1 MKKIYH
7 KIKGHLQGNAT
18 LITQHLRSNE
28 ADGYIWFLFMT
39 VAFLLIFGALFTVM
53 TTAINMREIRTSID
67 QATMDMFA
75 EIRKLDYKYLVD
87 GNTDE
92 AGWYG
97 DESYAMWH
105 ESDYLYNKL
114 SSHLGATYN
123 NSGLNPYIY
132 KLDTHGNLDY
142 QIENIKCL
150 LLDDTIFWE
159 ESYDLNYDGV
169 IDNLDLDVVVRTV
182 NGEEIPEVES
192 WQADIN
198 QDGEVNAADISC
210 MNAVIEY
217 YTIYHNTD
225 QSMQRNSILLIV
237 SFDVTVPIQY
247 GSIDF
252 GESTDTYTYNSL
264 LSFKPAQ

>member
-1 MKKIYH
+1 MKNIYT
-7 KIKGHLQGNAT
+7 KIKGHLRDNTT
-18 LITQHLRSNE
+18 LISQHLRNNN

-39 VAFLLIFGALFTVM
+39 IAFLLIFGALFTVM

-67 QATMDMFA
+67 QAAMDMFA
-75 EIRKLDYKYLVD
+75 EIRELDYQYLVD
-87 GNTDE
+87 GNTDVV
-92 AGWYG
+92 GWY
-97 DESYAMWH
+97 DDKSYGMWH
-105 ESDYLYNKL
+105 DSDYLYNRL

-123 NSGLNPYIY
+123 NSGLTPYIY
-132 KLDTHGNLDY
+132 KLDTSGNKDY

-150 LLDDTIFWE
+150 LLDDTIFFE
-159 ESYDLNYDGV
+159 DMYDLNYDG
-169 IDNLDLDVVVRTV
+169 IINNLDLDIVVRIV

-198 QDGEVNAADISC
+198 MDEEINAADISC